1 MGRQTGRETGRENER
16 AEARSKRAA
25 SIRDVVNLHPSTT
38 HYSTKAVH
46 YDTQTHTQHTFTL
59 ILYPPTHPTHPSP
72 PHPLIAGPS
81 HLSIMYRAVFE
92 SHCST
97 CSATPH
103 TRNVSPQRK
112 SFNVIYFVAEP
123 SCLTRPRFR
132 RKVET
137 WWRGRYIQ
145 STVNSVGYIIIV
157 LG

>member
-1 MGRQTGRETGRENER
+1 MTRRHIHNTR
-16 AEARSKRAA
+16 
-25 SIRDVVNLHPSTT
+25 LHSFST
-38 HYSTKAVH
+38 H
-46 YDTQTHTQHTFTL
+46 
-59 ILYPPTHPTHPSP
+59 PTHPTHPSP

-112 SFNVIYFVAEP
+112 SFNVMYFVAEP